1 MRTTRFSGFS
11 TPLAA
16 FVPAPGS
23 RRSRQTRLVFVLTL
37 CGAISPGLVVAQSYL
52 PPIGGP
58 GGGQFKAPCAS
69 GEYLAGFELRAG
81 DDVDAIRPVCANSAA
96 AIANTA
102 WFGGPGG
109 KTVQLRC
116 PSQIPAVI
124 GLDVAAEGAETVVV
138 NNIHLYCGPPL
149 PNQRQPDYPSAVF
162 DGPTA
167 VASQPAFPGA
177 IGGAPVLKSENFQS
191 CPAGQIATGVHG
203 RSGIWLDAM
212 GLICGAP
219 PPQPPAREPVKSL
232 GRVNTGPTLP
242 AGSDAPICNSARSAR
257 ARNSPA
263 APSLEAQ
270 CNAANAQIIANQKAA
285 STQIAENE
293 KKDMVTGASGVPTS
307 ICDAAQTALNHT
319 APEAADLVAKCRAS
333 GGGQNLVT
341 EAAQLASS
349 GRTIAEGDPLIAAGQ
364 SQQPAGPAR
373 RGFDVGIAAT
383 GSDTVWGPGKQ
394 RILDSLNL
402 AEQEGFKVAASF
414 VLDRNRNAQL
424 AATGAAIAAADP
436 IVQQA
441 RIRELDFRYWL
452 GFDIASGVFGDP
464 ALGALGN
471 KATGPGSARIRDGLS
486 APAQRGYNASTQLH
500 LSRSY

>member
-1 MRTTRFSGFS
+1 MKKTRFSEFS
-11 TPLAA
+11 TPCAA
-16 FVPAPGS
+16 FVLSPAS
-23 RRSRQTRLVFVLTL
+23 RRPWQAHLLLVLAL
-37 CGAISPGLVVAQSYL
+37 IGAISPGLVVAQSYL

-58 GGGQFKAPCAS
+58 GGGQFKVPCPP
-69 GEYLAGFELRAG
+69 GQYLAGFELRAG
-81 DDVDAIRPVCANSAA
+81 DDVDAIRPVCASSTAA
-96 AIANTA
+96 LANTA

-109 KTVQLRC
+109 KPVQLRC

-138 NNIHLYCGPPL
+138 NNIHLYCGLPL

-167 VASQPAFPGA
+167 VASRPAFPGA
-177 IGGAPVLKSENFQS
+177 IGGAPVQKSENFQS

-203 RSGIWLDAM
+203 RSGVWFDAM
-212 GLICGAP
+212 GLICGLPPAP
-219 PPQPPAREPVKSL
+219 PPGIPVASI
-232 GRVNTGPTLP
+232 GRVNTGSTLP
-242 AGSDAPICNSARSAR
+242 AGSDAPICNTARSAR

-293 KKDMVTGASGVPTS
+293 KKDMAPGASGVPTS
-307 ICDAAQTALNHT
+307 ICDAAQTALSHN
-319 APEAADLVAKCRAS
+319 APESADLAAKCRAS
-333 GGGQNLVT
+333 GGGQNLT
-341 EAAQLASS
+341 SEADQYAASGEALAQ
-349 GRTIAEGDPLIAAGQ
+349 GDALIAAGR
-364 SQQPAGPAR
+364 SEQPSAPLR
-373 RGFDVGIAAT
+373 RGFDIGIAVT

-394 RILDSLNL
+394 RILESLTPT
-402 AEQEGFKVAASF
+402 EQEGFKVAASF

-436 IVQQA
+436 IVAQA
-441 RIRELDFRYWL
+441 MLKEQDFRYWL
-452 GFDIASGVFGDP
+452 GFDIASGIFGDP
-464 ALGALGN
+464 ALGAQGN
-471 KATGPGSARIRDGLS
+471 KATGPGSERIRNGLS

>member
-1 MRTTRFSGFS
+1 MQKTRFPEFS
-11 TPLAA
+11 TPYATI
-16 FVPAPGS
+16 VPPQAS
-23 RRSRQTRLVFVLTL
+23 RRPLQARLLLVLALT
-37 CGAISPGLVVAQSYL
+37 GAVSPALVVAQSYL

-58 GGGQFKAPCAS
+58 GGGQFKAPCRPN
-69 GEYLAGFELRAG
+69 EYLAGFELRAG
-81 DDVDAIRPVCANSAA
+81 DDVDAIRPVCASSTAA
-96 AIANTA
+96 VANTA

-109 KTVQLRC
+109 KPVQLRC

-124 GLDVAAEGAETVVV
+124 ALVVLAEGADTVVV
-138 NNIHLYCGPPL
+138 NNIHLYCGLPL
-149 PNQRQPDYPSAVF
+149 PNQRLPDYPSAVF

-167 VASQPAFPGA
+167 VASRPAVPGA
-177 IGGAPVLKSENFQS
+177 IGGAPIQTSGNFQS
-191 CPAGQIATGVHG
+191 CPAGQIATGIHG

-219 PPQPPAREPVKSL
+219 PPPPANVVTL

-242 AGSDAPICNSARSAR
+242 PGSDAPICNTARSAR

-263 APSLEAQ
+263 APSLDAQ

-293 KKDMVTGASGVPTS
+293 KKDMASGASGVPTS
-307 ICDAAQTALNHT
+307 ICDATQTALNHN
-319 APEAADLVAKCRAS
+319 APESADLAAKCRAS
-333 GGGQNLVT
+333 GGGQNLT
-341 EAAQLASS
+341 SEADQYAVSGEALAH
-349 GRTIAEGDPLIAAGQ
+349 GDALIAAGR
-364 SQQPAGPAR
+364 SQQPSAPLR
-373 RGFDVGIAAT
+373 RGFDIGIAVT
-383 GSDTVWGPGKQ
+383 GTDTVWGPGKQ
-394 RILDSLNL
+394 RILDSLKP

-436 IVQQA
+436 IVAQA
-441 RIRELDFRYWL
+441 MLKEQDFRYWL
-452 GFDIASGVFGDP
+452 GFEIASGVFGDP

-471 KATGPGSARIRDGLS
+471 KATGPGSERIRNGLS